1 MTRQRA
7 LIIGSIW
14 GIGNCLV
21 VNPASSQIIP
31 DGTTNT
37 SIVNNCQSSC
47 KIDGGTIAE
56 QNLFHS
62 FQEFNVA
69 PEASVYF
76 ADPGVANIFSRI
88 TGSNPS
94 DIFGTLGVMGGDAN
108 LFLLNPHGIVF
119 GEGAA
124 LDLNGSFFAT
134 TADEIKFGDRG
145 SFSTDLNSTENP
157 TLLTVD
163 PSALFFNQAAHG
175 SITLKGAELTV
186 PPQQN
191 ITLLGQNSN
200 NPGIVLKNSA
210 IDVSAGNIALG
221 ALGVVESNAEI
232 GIGDNLQLQFPDD
245 VVRGDVTLAKS
256 SITAT
261 NSGATSKEISINAH
275 NLEIRE
281 DSTISTIT
289 TGIDNGADLNI
300 NARESVKIIG
310 TDSQAFQQFLAGN
323 LTPGGNSDFTGSGL
337 QTITLG
343 TGNAGDIQIATSNLT
358 VDNGAGIVSTTRD
371 RGTTGNIDID
381 VADTFLLRGSGL
393 LTGSGTFTLGKVG
406 EIKIDTDRLLVDQGG
421 VISSSTL
428 GDGDAGNLT
437 INAADSIEVSQTPAD
452 SVIPTGIYT
461 NTIFGNGH
469 GGDLKLDTRRSIVKS
484 GGQLSSS
491 SGAITRKG
499 LIPFGGQGGNI
510 LLEVADSLEVGGT
523 SSDGVFYS
531 SILSDTRSNSP
542 GGNLNIDTNTLL
554 LGSEGFISASSIGTG
569 MGGNI
574 EINARDSV
582 RLTGN
587 ETDNNQQ
594 LFVNGLTG
602 QLDLS
607 SVRQGLIAYTI
618 LSGDGGDISLSTS
631 QLSLQAGAVLAT
643 ATLGNGDAGNLKI
656 TASDRLDVIS
666 STIAAPTFDRGHAGK
681 IDINTKNLSVAEGA
695 TIASASIGRGNAGDL
710 LISATESI
718 EIYNNPNLLF
728 SSNISTGS
736 YRGIAFPGNITIST
750 QRLSIENGASIQAN
764 NIFLGLSET
773 TDRISPIDAN
783 IPDGKG
789 KLTITA
795 SQSIEISGK
804 ILQNNPFGISSN
816 SYISSTTSTLA
827 PASDIQITTPNLAIF
842 DGGEISVNSLGSG
855 AAGTLEIVA
864 DNVTL
869 EDRGRL
875 NGTTKSGRGGDI
887 MLQVD
892 NILRLEDNS
901 SIGTDAI
908 ALGDGGNIDLTAD
921 FIVASRN
928 SSITANAAEIGIG
941 GNIEITAKDLFFTS
955 DSQITADST
964 LGIDGTVEIKTSIDI
979 EHNSYTELPQKVIQ
993 VEQTILQSCSNRNNR
1008 QDVFSYTGRGGLP
1021 SSPLTEFQA
1030 NNIVIV
1036 DFEIPH
1042 KAVVEDEFEADMT
1055 FDVPQS
1061 KIVEANRWQINAS
1074 GKVELIA
1081 STDLSS
1087 PAIESNY
1094 HSCPL
1099 SNYK

>member
-14 GIGNCLV
+14 GILGNCLV

-47 KIDGGTIAE
+47 NIDGGTIAE

-76 ADPGVANIFSRI
+76 VDPGVANIFSRI

-94 DIFGTLGVMGGDAN
+94 DIFGTLGVIGGDAN

-145 SFSTDLNSTENP
+145 SFSTDLSSTENP

-163 PSALFFNQAAHG
+163 PSALFFNQVANG
-175 SITLKGAELTV
+175 SITLKGAELIV

-191 ITLLGQNSN
+191 ITLLGQNSDE
-200 NPGIVLKNSA
+200 PGIVLKNSA
-210 IDVSAGNIALG
+210 IDVSEGNIALG
-221 ALGVVESNAEI
+221 AVESNAEI

-245 VVRGDVTLAKS
+245 VVRGDVTLAES

-261 NSGATSKEISINAH
+261 NSGATSKEIGINAH
-275 NLEIRE
+275 NLEIR
-281 DSTISTIT
+281 DGSTISTIT

-310 TDSQAFQQFLAGN
+310 TDDRAFQQFLAGN

-343 TGNAGDIQIATSNLT
+343 TGNAGDIQIAASNLT

-371 RGTTGNIDID
+371 RGTSGNIDID
-381 VADTFLLRGSGL
+381 VADTFWLRGSGV

-406 EIKIDTDRLLVDQGG
+406 EIKIDTDLLLVDQGG

-428 GDGDAGNLT
+428 GDGNAGNLT

-452 SVIPTGIYT
+452 SVIPTGIFT
-461 NTIFGNGH
+461 NTIFGNGR
-469 GGDLKLDTRRSIVKS
+469 GGDLKLNTRRSIVKS

-491 SGAITRKG
+491 SGAITRQG
-499 LIPFGGQGGNI
+499 LIPFGGHGGNI
-510 LLEVADSLEVGGT
+510 LLKVADSLEVGGT
-523 SSDGVFYS
+523 SGDGVFYS
-531 SILSDTRSNSP
+531 SILSDTRSDSP
-542 GGNLNIDTNTLL
+542 GGNLNIDTGTLL

-569 MGGNI
+569 MGGDI

-582 RLTGN
+582 SLTGT

-594 LFVNGLTG
+594 LFVSGLTG

-607 SVRQGLIAYTI
+607 GVRQGLIAYTI
-618 LSGDGGDISLSTS
+618 LSGDGGDITISTS
-631 QLSLQAGAVLAT
+631 QLSLQAGAILAT
-643 ATLGNGDAGNLKI
+643 ATSGNGDAGNLKI

-681 IDINTKNLSVAEGA
+681 IDISTKNLSVAEGA

-736 YRGIAFPGNITIST
+736 YGGMAFPGNMTIST
-750 QRLSIENGASIQAN
+750 QRLSIKNGASIQAN

-892 NILRLEDNS
+892 NILRLEDSS

-921 FIVASRN
+921 FIVASGN
-928 SSITANAAEIGIG
+928 SSITANAAEIGSG

-955 DSQITADST
+955 NSQITADST

-979 EHNSYTELPQKVIQ
+979 EHNSYTELPQQVIQ

-1036 DFEIPH
+1036 DFEIPQQ
-1042 KAVVEDEFEADMT
+1042 AVVEDEFEADMT

-1061 KIVEANRWQINAS
+1061 RIVEANRWQINAS

-1081 STDLSS
+1081 STDRSS